1 MTFVVLKILPDAI
14 YREVGR
20 TTCKARA
27 EDMALDA
34 VYETKLDIMIVEIDG
49 VYTLEDD
56 PTKNAAKFHNEKS
69 EVIDDDKRHK
79 KHAASGD

>member
-69 EVIDDDKRHK
+69 EVIDDDNRPNKN
-79 KHAASGD
+79 ATSGD